1 MPAAAVSH
9 AQIIHLCTDQGW
21 RRQAPV
27 TAHTGGYLKRGWDK
41 PWWSGVCA
49 LQACR

>member
-1 MPAAAVSH
+1 VPIVANQIDLICALQLIIVEGPLAAH
-9 AQIIHLCTDQGW
+9 I
-21 RRQAPV
+21 
-27 TAHTGGYLKRGWDK
+27 GGYLKRGWDK